1 MLYCFKL
8 LWDLRFMDTATIIKK
23 NSMQNTAGPVEPRG
37 QGGRR
42 QVTPQDVG
50 HVLSKICSIER
61 TWIIDCPSRFSDLP
75 PPVKRIIWSVIFHE
89 YVFSFS
95 HLYWGTTIRIS
106 TLSRENLLSFLH
118 TTVWLCNIKNTT
130 VILAVFY
137 MFYITYVCPLVV
149 IKKLLGIL

>member
-23 NSMQNTAGPVEPRG
+23 KLHAKHCRTVGTEGARG
-37 QGGRR
+37 QKASDPTRCWPR
-42 QVTPQDVG
+42 
-50 HVLSKICSIER
+50 SKICSIER

-106 TLSRENLLSFLH
+106 TLSRGNLLSSRH
-118 TTVWLCNIKNTT
+118 TIVWLCNIKNTT

-149 IKKLLGIL
+149 IKKLLGIS